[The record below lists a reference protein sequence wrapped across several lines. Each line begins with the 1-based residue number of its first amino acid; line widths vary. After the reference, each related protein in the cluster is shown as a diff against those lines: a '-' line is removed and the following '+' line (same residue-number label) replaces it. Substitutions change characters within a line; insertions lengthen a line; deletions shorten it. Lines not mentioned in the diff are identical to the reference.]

1 MQQSINRALLIAGTA
16 LFAVLPAAAKDDG
29 SVTFQG
35 QVVNAACSVS
45 MDSQDQIVHMGQVR
59 NSQFIAAGDWAKPVP
74 FFITL
79 EACDTSVSQRAGV
92 LFSGESDG
100 NDPQVFRAGYGPGA
114 ATGIGIGLFDAMG
127 NLVKPDTAPPWYRP
141 LQDGENRLSYIA
153 RYRAT
158 EDSVN
163 AGTANAQVWFIV
175 LYQ

>member
-74 FFITL
+74 
-79 EACDTSVSQRAGV
+79 SSSRWSMRHQRKPA
-92 LFSGESDG
+92 
-100 NDPQVFRAGYGPGA
+100 RRGA
-114 ATGIGIGLFDAMG
+114 
-127 NLVKPDTAPPWYRP
+127 V
-141 LQDGENRLSYIA
+141 
-153 RYRAT
+153 
-158 EDSVN
+158 
-163 AGTANAQVWFIV
+163 
-175 LYQ
+175 

>member
-92 LFSGESDG
+92 LFSGESDS
-100 NDPQVFRAGYGPGA
+100 NDPRFFAR
-114 ATGIGIGLFDAMG
+114 AMG
-127 NLVKPDTAPPWYRP
+127 LAPPP
-141 LQDGENRLSYIA
+141 GLV
-153 RYRAT
+153 
-158 EDSVN
+158 SVYSMRW
-163 AGTANAQVWFIV
+163 GTW
-175 LYQ
+175 

>member
-45 MDSQDQIVHMGQVR
+45 MDSGDQIVHMGQVR

-100 NDPQVFRAGYGPGA
+100 NDPGFSRGLWAGA

-127 NLVKPDTAPPWYRP
+127 NLVKPDTAPWYRP

-175 LYQ
+175 FYQ